1 MCVVVD
7 WNGSAAQLMPL
18 DDLPAKWKAFGWEAR
33 VVDGH
38 SEQELSQS
46 LEEIDFQLKGTP
58 HVIIAKT
65 VKGKGVP
72 MLEGHGPWHHRI
84 PNQKEYK
91 EIMGSLA

>member
-1 MCVVVD
+1 MRFSLKLIDVPVHDIHIHSLGNDQPCAAD
-7 WNGSAAQLMPL
+7 MNNWLTGS
-18 DDLPAKWKAFGWEAR
+18 
-33 VVDGH
+33 
-38 SEQELSQS
+38 
-46 LEEIDFQLKGTP
+46 

-91 EIMGSLA
+91 EIMESLA